1 MVSTTLSIPGY
12 RISEEL
18 YNGSRTMV
26 YRGHRETD
34 SLPVVIKLLKNP
46 YPSFSELLS
55 FRNQYTIAKNLNSP
69 LIIQTYSLELYQN
82 GYGLVMEDFGGISLK
97 DYFTSVETRYIASLQ
112 EFLEIAIALC
122 NTLDILYHSRIIHK
136 DIKPANILINPETK
150 QIKLIDFS
158 IASLLPR
165 ETQTLISP
173 NVLEGTLA
181 YISPEQT
188 GRMNRGIDYRTDF
201 YSLGVT
207 FYELLTEKLPFQSE
221 DAMELVHCHI
231 AKTAPFVDEINSAIP
246 SVFSEIIS
254 KLMAKNPEDRYHS
267 ALGLKYDLKK
277 CLVQLKETGTIESF
291 PIAQQDVCDRF
302 IISDKLYGRETE
314 VKTLLEAFERVSTG
328 KTEMMLVAGFS
339 GIGKTVVVN
348 EVHKPI
354 VRQRGYFIKGK
365 FDQFNRNIPFSA
377 FVQAFRD
384 LMGQLLSENDI
395 NLQQWHDK
403 IITALGENAQ
413 VITEVIPELERII
426 GSQPPAVELSGMA
439 AQNRFNV
446 LFQKFI
452 QVFTTPEHPLVMF
465 LDDLQWADSAS
476 LKLMQLL
483 MDESE
488 RGYLL
493 LLGAYRDHEVFPAH
507 PFMLTLD
514 EIANSGAVV
523 NNIILSPLCQVS
535 VNQLLADTL
544 NCQLE
549 LTQPL
554 TQLVYEKTKGNPF
567 FTTQFLKALHQDNY
581 IQFNFPIGHWQCD
594 IAQVKQLALT
604 DDVVEFMAQ
613 QLQKLTAATQEV
625 LKLAACIGNQFD
637 LHTLAIV
644 YQQSQAETAAA
655 LWKALQE
662 GLILPQSEV
671 YKFYVGQE
679 NQTSNQEIAHSVAYK
694 FLHDRVQQAAYSLIP
709 EDHKQTTHVQIGR
722 LLWQNT
728 PQIELEDRIFAIAN
742 QLNIGL
748 EHFHQPQER
757 HEIAKLNLM
766 AGKKAKASTA
776 YSSALNY
783 LKTGIQL
790 LPFNP
795 WESDYNLTL
804 NLYSEAT
811 EASYLCGEMEAME
824 NFAQEILQQVKAVT
838 DTAKVYE
845 IKIEAYTIQGK
856 FLAAIDT
863 AMEFLQPIGIEFPQ
877 EPTSEDFVLALQET
891 QATLNGKTVAELV
904 DLPEMQNLEL
914 CAALGVLV
922 KVTTPAYLTKPEL
935 HRLVVLKEVALSV
948 KYGNT
953 SNSAFVYSVY
963 GLMLCG
969 QPDTIST
976 GYEFGNLALQLLSK
990 FPDQGYEAVV
1000 LVVVHHFI
1008 THWKESLTATLK
1020 PLLQAYTSGLDS
1032 GDLAYAGYAVYT
1044 YGLHAYIAG
1053 QELTK
1058 LANELAIYGTAL
1070 EKINQKTAL
1079 NYNNIYHQVVLNL
1092 IEPKTTPWE
1101 LVGAAY
1107 DERSMLALHE
1117 QTNDGTGLWLL
1128 FVNKLMLCYL
1138 FQALDLA
1145 VEYAL
1150 KAKQYS
1156 ASGYATVNIP
1166 VLNLYD
1172 SLLQLALFPTSSP
1185 TEQQQIL
1192 QQVAENQD
1200 TMQQWANYAPMN
1212 HLHRF
1217 QLVEAE
1223 KCRVLAEKTAAM
1235 EFYDLAIAGAKEN
1248 GYIQEA
1254 ALSNELAAKFYLDW
1268 GKDKVAQVYM
1278 QEAYYCYARWGAKT
1292 KIEDLEQHYP
1302 ELLRVILQQKNLK
1315 LNLRETLSKS
1325 VTSTASIH
1333 SSTQMSSSPSSNSLL
1348 DFGSVLKASQAIS
1361 TAIQLDELI
1370 QRLTQ
1375 IILENA
1381 GADRCALILFQN
1393 GSWQVRAIATLEGMM
1408 LQTAPL
1414 DNHPGIPVKLIQ
1426 YVKNTLET
1434 VVIDQLKTH
1443 LPNVIGE
1450 YMRQHQPKSALCMP
1464 IRNQG
1469 KLLGILYLENQVTT
1483 SAFVGDRLDIL
1494 ELLTTQAAISLENAL
1509 FYNTLEQKVNQ
1520 RTQELH
1526 HKNQQLSHTL
1536 QELQQTQ
1543 AQLIHAEKM
1552 SSLGQMVAGIAH
1564 EINNP
1569 ISFIYGNITYL
1580 KEHFQDLLNGINLY
1594 QQQCPQPST
1603 KIQAYLNERD
1613 LDYVIKDVPNLLDS
1627 IEQGSQ
1633 RIQHIVLSLRN
1644 FARLDEADIKAVNIH
1659 EGLENTLLILQHRL
1673 SKIEIIK
1680 DYADLPRVSCHA
1692 KQINQVIMNILNNA
1706 IDALN
1711 EVQRKTRTITI
1722 RTELSNSL
1730 TNSVSIRIA
1739 DNGTGISEEIQKR
1752 VFDPFFTTKA
1762 VGKGTGLG
1770 LAVAYSIISTHG
1782 GQINFVSK
1790 LGQGTEFEII
1800 LPVEG

>member
-1 MVSTTLSIPGY
+1 MISSIVTIPGY
-12 RISEEL
+12 QVSEEL
-18 YNGSRTMV
+18 YNGSRTLV
-26 YRGHRETD
+26 YRAVRESD
-34 SLPVVIKLLKNP
+34 QQPVVIKLLKNP
-46 YPSFSELLS
+46 YPSFSELVQ

-69 LIIQTYSLELYQN
+69 SIVQTYSLEPYQN
-82 GYGLVMEDFGGISLK
+82 GYALVMEDFGGISLK
-97 DYFTSVETRYIASLQ
+97 TEMGAKQHSLR
-112 EFLEIAIALC
+112 EFLLLAISLC
-122 NTLDILYHSRIIHK
+122 ETLDILIRNRIIHK

-150 QIKLIDFS
+150 QVKLIDFS

-201 YSLGVT
+201 YSFGVT
-207 FYELLTEKLPFQSE
+207 FYELLSGELPFQSE
-221 DAMELVHCHI
+221 DAMELVHFHI
-231 AKTAPFVDEINSAIP
+231 AKVPPFLHQINPEIP
-246 SVFSEIIS
+246 SVLAEIIK
-254 KLMAKNPEDRYHS
+254 KLMAKNAEERYQS
-267 ALGLKYDLKK
+267 ALGLKYDLEK
-277 CLVQLKETGTIESF
+277 CLVQLKETGKIETF
-291 PIAQQDVCDRF
+291 PIAQWDVCDRF
-302 IISDKLYGRETE
+302 IIPDKLYGREAE
-314 VKTLLEAFERVSTG
+314 IETLLNAFERVSRGT
-328 KTEMMLVAGFS
+328 TEMMLVAGFS
-339 GIGKTVVVN
+339 GIGKTAVVN

-354 VRQRGYFIKGK
+354 VGKRGYFIKGK
-365 FDQFNRNIPFSA
+365 YDQFNRNIPLSA

-384 LMGQLLSENDI
+384 LMGQLLSETDTH
-395 NLQQWHDK
+395 LQQWQDK

-413 VITEVIPELERII
+413 VIIEVIPELKRII
-426 GSQPPAVELSGMA
+426 GSQTLATELSGMA
-439 AQNRFNV
+439 AQNRFNL

-452 QVFTTPEHPLVMF
+452 QVFTTQEHPLVMF

-483 MDESE
+483 MDESQK
-488 RGYLL
+488 GYLL
-493 LLGAYRDHEVFPAH
+493 LLGAYRDNEVFAAH
-507 PFMLTLD
+507 PLMLRLD
-514 EIANSGAVV
+514 EIGNTGANI
-523 NNIILSPLCQVS
+523 NKITLSPLCQVS

-549 LTQPL
+549 VAQPL
-554 TQLVYEKTKGNPF
+554 MQLVYQKTKGNPF
-567 FTTQFLKALHQDNY
+567 FTTQFLKSLHKDNY
-581 IQFNFPIGHWQCD
+581 IQFNSQIGHWQCD

-604 DDVVEFMAQ
+604 DDVVEFMTQ
-613 QLQKLTAATQEV
+613 RLQKLTPATQEV

-637 LHTLAIV
+637 LHILAIV
-644 YQQSQAETAAA
+644 YQQSQTETAAA
-655 LWKALQE
+655 LWEALE
-662 GLILPQSEV
+662 FGLILPTSEV
-671 YKFYVGQE
+671 YKFYAGHE
-679 NQTSNQEIAHSVAYK
+679 NQATNQEIAHSVTYK

-709 EDHKQTTHVQIGR
+709 EDHKQTTHVKIGR

-728 PQIELEDRIFAIAN
+728 PEAELENQIFAIAN

-748 EHFHQPQER
+748 EHFHQPTER
-757 HEIAKLNLM
+757 HELAQLNLM

-776 YSSALNY
+776 YSSAIAY

-804 NLYSEAT
+804 SLYSEAT
-811 EASYLCGEMEAME
+811 ETSFLCGEIEAME
-824 NFAQEILQQVKAVT
+824 DFAQGILQHAKAIA

-845 IKIEAYTIQGK
+845 VKIEAYIAQGK
-856 FLAAIDT
+856 FLVAIDT
-863 AMEFLQPIGIEFPQ
+863 AMQFLQSLGIEFPQ
-877 EPTSEDFVLALQET
+877 EPTDEDFVLALQET
-891 QATLNGKTVAELV
+891 EASLSDKTVAELV
-904 DLPEMQNLEL
+904 DLPEMQNPEL
-914 CAALGVLV
+914 RAALRVLV
-922 KVTTPAYLTKPEL
+922 KVTTPAYMAKPEL
-935 HRLVVLKEVALSV
+935 HRLVVLKKVALSV

-953 SNSAFVYSVY
+953 SASAFAYSGY

-969 QPDTIST
+969 QPGSISR
-976 GYEFGNLALQLLSK
+976 GYEFGKLALQLLSK
-990 FPDQGYEAVV
+990 FQDREHEARV
-1000 LVVVHHFI
+1000 LVVVHLCVA
-1008 THWKESLTATLK
+1008 HWKEPVTAMLQ

-1032 GDLAYAGYAVYT
+1032 GDLVYASYAAHLYCFQ
-1044 YGLHAYIAG
+1044 AYIAG

-1058 LANELAIYGTAL
+1058 LAHELAIYGAAI
-1070 EKINQKTAL
+1070 EKINQKHTL
-1079 NYNNIYHQVVLNL
+1079 NYNNIYYQVVLNL
-1092 IEPKTTPWE
+1092 IESKTTPWE

-1107 DERSMLALHE
+1107 DERSMLTLHE
-1117 QTNDGTGLWLL
+1117 QSNDGAALWHF

-1145 VEYAL
+1145 VEYAA

-1156 ASGYATVNIP
+1156 GSGYATVNLPI
-1166 VLNLYD
+1166 LNFYD
-1172 SLLQLALFPTSSP
+1172 SLLQLALFPTSP
-1185 TEQQQIL
+1185 AEEQQSIL

-1223 KCRVLAEKTAAM
+1223 KYRILAQKTAAM

-1254 ALSNELAAKFYLDW
+1254 ALSNELAANFYLNW
-1268 GKDKVAQVYM
+1268 GKEKVAQAYIE
-1278 QEAYYCYARWGAKT
+1278 QAYYSYARWGAKA
-1292 KIEDLEQHYP
+1292 KLENLEQRYP
-1302 ELLRVILQQKNLK
+1302 ELLRVIVQQKNLK
-1315 LNLRETLSKS
+1315 FNSQETLCNTVLSS
-1325 VTSTASIH
+1325 TSNH
-1333 SSTQMSSSPSSNSLL
+1333 SSTLISSSSSSVNSVL
-1348 DFGSVLKASQAIS
+1348 DFGSVFKASQAIS
-1361 TAIQLDELI
+1361 TAIHLDQLI
-1370 QRLTQ
+1370 QTLTQ

-1381 GADRCALILFQN
+1381 GADRCALILFQD
-1393 GSWQVRAIATLEGMM
+1393 GSWQVRAIATLEGIM

-1414 DNHPGIPVKLIQ
+1414 DNHPSVPVKLIQ

-1434 VVIDQLKTH
+1434 VVIDDLKTH
-1443 LPNVIGE
+1443 LPSVIGE

-1469 KLLGILYLENQVTT
+1469 QLLGILYLENQLTMG
-1483 SAFVGDRLDIL
+1483 AFVGDRLDVL
-1494 ELLTTQAAISLENAL
+1494 QLLTTQAAISLENAL
-1509 FYNTLEQKVNQ
+1509 LYNTLEQKVEQ

-1526 HKNQQLSHTL
+1526 SKNHQLSHTL

-1564 EINNP
+1564 EMNNP
-1569 ISFIYGNITYL
+1569 VNFISGNINHL
-1580 KEHFQDLLNGINLY
+1580 KNYFQDLLNGISLY
-1594 QQQCPQPST
+1594 QHQYPQPT
-1603 KIQAYLNERD
+1603 TEIQTYFQEKD
-1613 LDYVIKDVPNLLDS
+1613 LDYAIKDVPNLLDS

-1659 EGLENTLLILQHRL
+1659 EGIENTLLILQHRL
-1673 SKIEIIK
+1673 TKIAIIK
-1680 DYADLPRVSCHA
+1680 NYTDLPKVSCHA
-1692 KQINQVIMNILNNA
+1692 KQINQVIMNVLNNA

-1711 EVQRKTRTITI
+1711 EAKITTPTITI

-1730 TNSVSIRIA
+1730 TNSVSICIA
-1739 DNGTGISEEIQKR
+1739 DNGTGISDEMQKR
-1752 VFDPFFTTKA
+1752 VFDPFFTTKT

-1770 LAVAYSIISTHG
+1770 LTVAYSIMSTHG
-1782 GQINFVSK
+1782 GQINVFSK

-1800 LPVEG
+1800 LPIQG

>member
-1 MVSTTLSIPGY
+1 MNTTTVSIPGY

-18 YNGSRTMV
+18 YNGSRTLV
-26 YRGHRETD
+26 YRGYREID

-46 YPSFSELLS
+46 YPSFSELLW

-69 LIIQTYSLELYQN
+69 LIIQTYSLEQYQN
-82 GYGLVMEDFGGISLK
+82 GYVLVMEDFGGISLK

-112 EFLEIAIALC
+112 EVLEIAIALS
-122 NTLDILYHSRIIHK
+122 NILDILYHSRIIHK

-150 QIKLIDFS
+150 QVKLIDFS
-158 IASLLPR
+158 VASLLPR

-188 GRMNRGIDYRTDF
+188 GRMNQGIDYRTDF

-207 FYELLTEKLPFQSE
+207 FYELLAGKLPFQSK

-231 AKTAPFVDEINSAIP
+231 AKTAPLIHEINSEIP
-246 SVFSEIIS
+246 FVFSEIVS
-254 KLMAKNPEDRYHS
+254 KLMAKNPEYRYHS
-267 ALGLKYDLKK
+267 ALGLKYDLEK
-277 CLVQLKETGTIESF
+277 CLLQLKETGKIGNF

-302 IISDKLYGRETE
+302 IIPDKLYGRETE
-314 VKTLLEAFERVSTG
+314 VKTLLQAFERVSLG
-328 KTEMMLVAGFS
+328 ATEMMLVTGFS
-339 GIGKTVVVN
+339 GIGKTAVIN

-354 VRQRGYFIKGK
+354 VRQYGYFIKGK
-365 FDQFNRNIPFSA
+365 YDQFNRNIPFSA

-384 LMGQLLSENDI
+384 LIGQLLSETDT
-395 NLQQWHDK
+395 NLQQWQDK

-413 VITEVIPELERII
+413 VIIEVIPELERII

-439 AQNRFNV
+439 AQNRFNL
-446 LFQKFI
+446 LFEKFI
-452 QVFTTPEHPLVMF
+452 QIFTTLEHPLVIF

-483 MDESE
+483 MDQSQ

-493 LLGAYRDHEVFPAH
+493 LLGAYRDNEVFSAH
-507 PFMLTLD
+507 PLMLTLD
-514 EIANSGAVV
+514 EIGNAGAVI

-535 VNQLLADTL
+535 VNQLLADSL

-549 LTQPL
+549 LAQPL
-554 TQLVYEKTKGNPF
+554 TQLVYQKTKGNPF

-581 IQFNFPIGHWQCD
+581 IQFNFQSGHWQCN
-594 IAQVKQLALT
+594 IAQIKQLALT
-604 DDVVEFMAQ
+604 EDVVEFMAQ
-613 QLQKLTAATQEV
+613 QLQKLTPATQEV

-644 YQQSQAETAAA
+644 YQQSQTETAAA

-679 NQTSNQEIAHSVAYK
+679 NQASNQEIAHAVAYK

-709 EDHKQTTHVQIGR
+709 EDHKQITHVKIGR

-728 PQIELEDRIFAIAN
+728 PEAELENQIFAIAN

-748 EHFHQPQER
+748 EHFHQPEER
-757 HEIAKLNLM
+757 HELAQLNLM
-766 AGKKAKASTA
+766 AGKQAKASTA
-776 YSSALNY
+776 YSSAIAY
-783 LKTGIQL
+783 LKIGIQL

-804 NLYSEAT
+804 SLYNEAT
-811 EASYLCGEMEAME
+811 EASYLCGENGAME
-824 NFAQEILQQVKAVT
+824 DFAQEILQYAKAIT
-838 DTAKVYE
+838 DTANVCE
-845 IKIEAYTIQGK
+845 VKIEAYTVQGK
-856 FLAAIDT
+856 LLAAIDT
-863 AMEFLQPIGIEFPQ
+863 AMQFLQPIGIEFPK
-877 EPTSEDFVLALQET
+877 EPTDEDFVLALQET
-891 QATLNGKTVAELV
+891 QAILSDKTIAELV
-904 DLPEMQNLEL
+904 DLPEIQNLEL
-914 CAALGVLV
+914 RAALRVLV
-922 KVTTPAYLTKPEL
+922 KVTTPAYLAKPEL
-935 HRLVVLKEVALSV
+935 HRLLVLKEVALSI

-953 SNSAFVYSVY
+953 SGSAFTYSVY

-969 QPDTIST
+969 QPNSIST
-976 GYEFGNLALQLLSK
+976 GHELGKLALQLLSK
-990 FPDQGYEAVV
+990 FQNQEYEARVV
-1000 LVVVHHFI
+1000 LVVHHFV
-1008 THWKESLTATLK
+1008 THWKEPVITTLK
-1020 PLLQAYTSGLDS
+1020 PLLQAYAIGLDT
-1032 GDLAYAGYAVYT
+1032 GDLEYAGYAAYI
-1044 YGLHAYIAG
+1044 YCFQAYIAG

-1058 LANELAIYGTAL
+1058 LANELEIYGAAI

-1079 NYNNIYHQVVLNL
+1079 NYNNIYHQVILNL
-1092 IEPKTTPWE
+1092 IESKTTPWE

-1107 DERSMLALHE
+1107 NESSMLTLHE
-1117 QTNDGTGLWLL
+1117 QTNDGTGLWHL

-1138 FQALDLA
+1138 FQKLDLA
-1145 VEYAL
+1145 VQYDF

-1156 ASGYATVNIP
+1156 GSGYAMVNTP

-1172 SLLQLALFPTSSP
+1172 SLLQLALFPTSSSG
-1185 TEQQQIL
+1185 EQQRIL

-1212 HLHRF
+1212 HQHRF
-1217 QLVEAE
+1217 ELVEAE
-1223 KCRVLAEKTAAM
+1223 KCRILAQKTAAI
-1235 EFYDLAIAGAKEN
+1235 EFYDRAISLAKEN

-1268 GKDKVAQVYM
+1268 GKEKIAQVYM
-1278 QEAYYCYARWGAKT
+1278 QEAYYCYTSWGAKS
-1292 KIEDLEQHYP
+1292 KVDDLEQRYP
-1302 ELLRVILQQKNLK
+1302 ELLRAILQQKNPK
-1315 LNLRETLSKS
+1315 LNLQETLSNNVAFS
-1325 VTSTASIH
+1325 NIH
-1333 SSTQMSSSPSSNSLL
+1333 SSTHISSSASSNSVL
-1348 DFGSVLKASQAIS
+1348 DFGSVFKASQAIS
-1361 TAIQLDELI
+1361 TAIHLDELI
-1370 QRLTQ
+1370 EKLTQ

-1393 GSWQVRAIATLEGMM
+1393 GSWEVRAIATLEGTM
-1408 LQTAPL
+1408 LQAAPL
-1414 DNHPGIPVKLIQ
+1414 DNHSGIPIKLIQ

-1434 VVIDQLKTH
+1434 VVIDDLKTH

-1450 YMRQHQPKSALCMP
+1450 YMRQHKPKSALCMP

-1469 KLLGILYLENQVTT
+1469 KLLGILYLENQLTIG
-1483 SAFVGDRLDIL
+1483 AFVGDRLDTL
-1494 ELLTTQAAISLENAL
+1494 KLLTSQAAISLENAL
-1509 FYNTLEQKVNQ
+1509 LYNTLEQKVDQ

-1526 HKNQQLSHTL
+1526 HKNQQLSSTL

-1552 SSLGQMVAGIAH
+1552 SSLGQMVGGIAH

-1569 ISFIYGNITYL
+1569 ISFISGNIIYL
-1580 KEHFQDLLNGINLY
+1580 KEHFQDLLEVINLY
-1594 QQQCPQPST
+1594 QQQYPQPT
-1603 KIQAYLNERD
+1603 TEIQAYLNEKD
-1613 LDYVIKDVPNLLDS
+1613 LDYAIKDVPNMLNS
-1627 IEQGSQ
+1627 MQQGSQ
-1633 RIQHIVLSLRN
+1633 RIQNIVLSLRN

-1659 EGLENTLLILQHRL
+1659 EGIENTLVILQHRL
-1673 SKIEIIK
+1673 SEIEIIK
-1680 DYADLPRVSCHA
+1680 DYAELPQVNCHA

-1711 EVQRKTRTITI
+1711 EVQKTSTITI
-1722 RTELSNSL
+1722 RTALSNSL
-1730 TNSVSIRIA
+1730 TKSVSIRIA
-1739 DNGTGISEEIQKR
+1739 DNGIGISEEIQKR

-1800 LPVEG
+1800 LPVGR